1 MLFSLNNNIA
11 AETKIKTCFREG
23 APWPADPLKSCFVL
37 GVY

>member
-1 MLFSLNNNIA
+1 MLFLLNSKIV

-23 APWPADPLKSCFVL
+23 APEPVHNFCVAL